1 MTWNHIYLLS
11 RGRFISFVILFC
23 ELIYDVLNDSIAEL
37 FMTEQY
43 STMYIELFI
52 DWWTQVGS

>member
-1 MTWNHIYLLS
+1 MYLLF

-23 ELIYDVLNDSIAEL
+23 ELIHGVLNESIVEL
-37 FMTEQY
+37 SVTEQN
-43 STMYIELFI
+43 STIHIDLFI

>member
-37 FMTEQY
+37 SMTEQY

>member
-1 MTWNHIYLLS
+1 MTWNHIYLLF

-23 ELIYDVLNDSIAEL
+23 ELIYGVLNDSIVEL
-37 FMTEQY
+37 SVTEQY
-43 STMYIELFI
+43 STMYIEQFI

>member
-1 MTWNHIYLLS
+1 MTWNHIYLLF